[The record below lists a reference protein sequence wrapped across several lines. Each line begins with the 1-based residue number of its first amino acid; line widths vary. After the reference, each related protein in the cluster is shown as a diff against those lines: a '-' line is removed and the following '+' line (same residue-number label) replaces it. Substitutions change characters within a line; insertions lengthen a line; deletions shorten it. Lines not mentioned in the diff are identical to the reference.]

1 MSNIYAIIPAYEPLP
16 SLPELIR
23 EILEIKLLNGVVVVD
38 DGSQKEG
45 TAETFAEIEKIEG
58 CRLLRHPKN
67 KGKGASM
74 KTAFKYLLEKEG
86 VDMIGAVTVDADG
99 QHLPIDIEKVLSSFL
114 EHPEDYVLGVRD
126 FSTLEVKIPWRSR
139 FGNNLTEKVFKF
151 FTGTPLKDTQ
161 TGLRVYP
168 KDFMREALSI
178 KPDRYEFELE
188 ALLRYYRCGMG
199 TIRQVP
205 ITTVYEENNP
215 SSHFNPIKD
224 SIRIYAVFFKFIG
237 ASVISSVID
246 FIIFSVMILCLGPD
260 RIVFG
265 CSSILWSL
273 LTARVISCS
282 VNFVL
287 DKEAVFGSSGHWIRQ
302 SLLFFL
308 LAVFLF
314 TASYFGIRG
323 LKLIGVHPIIAKLLV
338 EGTLFFLSFAIQN
351 SIIFRSKGVFGK
363 ISDKS

>member
-1 MSNIYAIIPAYEPLP
+1 
-16 SLPELIR
+16 
-23 EILEIKLLNGVVVVD
+23 
-38 DGSQKEG
+38 
-45 TAETFAEIEKIEG
+45 
-58 CRLLRHPKN
+58 
-67 KGKGASM
+67 
-74 KTAFKYLLEKEG
+74 
-86 VDMIGAVTVDADG
+86 
-99 QHLPIDIEKVLSSFL
+99 L

-265 CSSILWSL
+265 SVSRAVSSIASSYPFSAAKGENWA
-273 LTARVISCS
+273 ARSATVMDFLARRSGYFRFMIS
-282 VNFVL
+282 
-287 DKEAVFGSSGHWIRQ
+287 
-302 SLLFFL
+302 
-308 LAVFLF
+308 
-314 TASYFGIRG
+314 SYFPMISPLCPVAADLPVSFSAGR
-323 LKLIGVHPIIAKLLV
+323 P
-338 EGTLFFLSFAIQN
+338 FL
-351 SIIFRSKGVFGK
+351 
-363 ISDKS
+363 